1 MMTVHYHLTS
11 LMLGILF
18 GFLLAYSGATNF
30 TLHAQMF
37 LFENSWLF
45 LVMGSAVAMGATGV
59 WLLRKY
65 QPKSILTRTDIDF
78 STKSMTPNLIM
89 GAILF
94 GVGWGMSA
102 ACPGTAP
109 TMIGEG
115 KLEGLF
121 LVGGILLGTIAYGK
135 IELSLR

>member
-1 MMTVHYHLTS
+1 MRYNLIS
-11 LMLGILF
+11 LALGVIF
-18 GFLLAYSGATNF
+18 GFSLSFAGATNF
-30 TLHAQMF
+30 TLHAQLF

-45 LVMGSAVAMGATGV
+45 IVIASAVITGSIGV
-59 WLLRKY
+59 YLLKRY
-65 QPKSILTRTDIDF
+65 QVKDALRDNPIDL
-78 STKSMTPNLIM
+78 SPKSMTPNFVM

-115 KLEGLF
+115 KLEGVF
-121 LVGGILLGTIAYGK
+121 LVIGVLLGTIAYGR
-135 IELSLR
+135 IEQSLR

>member
-1 MMTVHYHLTS
+1 MGLHHHIIS
-11 LMLGILF
+11 LGLGIMF
-18 GFLLAYSGATNF
+18 GFLLAFAGATNF
-30 TLHAQMF
+30 TLHAQLF
-37 LFENSWLF
+37 LFENIWL
-45 LVMGSAVAMGATGV
+45 LIVIASSVATGAMGV
-59 WLLRKY
+59 WLLRRY
-65 QPKSILTRTDIDF
+65 QPKAVLTGGCIDF
-78 STKSMTPNLIM
+78 SAKSMTPNFVM

-115 KLEGLF
+115 KLEGVF
-121 LVGGILLGTIAYGK
+121 LVAGILLGTIAYGK

>member
-1 MMTVHYHLTS
+1 MMNTTHHVVS
-11 LMLGILF
+11 FVLGILF
-18 GFLLAYSGATNF
+18 GFLLAYAGVTNF
-30 TLHAQMF
+30 TLHAQLF

-45 LVMGSAVAMGATGV
+45 WVMSSAVITGIIGV
-59 WLLRKY
+59 WLLRKH
-65 QPKSILTRTDIDF
+65 QPKGVLTNGKIDF
-78 STKSMTPNLIM
+78 SPKSMTSNLVM

-94 GVGWGMSA
+94 GIGWGMSA

-115 KLEGLF
+115 KLEGVF

>member
-1 MMTVHYHLTS
+1 MRNNLIS
-11 LMLGILF
+11 LLLGSIF
-18 GFLLAYSGATNF
+18 GFLLSFSGATNF
-30 TLHAQMF
+30 TLHAQLF

-45 LVMGSAVAMGATGV
+45 ITIASAVAMGALGV
-59 WLLRKY
+59 YLLRCYRVKGLLTESGIDLS
-65 QPKSILTRTDIDF
+65 PKG
-78 STKSMTPNLIM
+78 MTPNLVM

-94 GVGWGMSA
+94 GIGWGMSA

-121 LVGGILLGTIAYGK
+121 LVIGILFGTIAYGK
-135 IELSLR
+135 IEQSLH

>member
-1 MMTVHYHLTS
+1 MRYNLIS
-11 LMLGILF
+11 LILGVIF
-18 GFLLAYSGATNF
+18 GFSLSFAGATNF
-30 TLHAQMF
+30 TLHAQLF

-45 LVMGSAVAMGATGV
+45 IVIASAVITGSIGV
-59 WLLRKY
+59 YILKRYQIKDALRHNPIDLS
-65 QPKSILTRTDIDF
+65 PKV
-78 STKSMTPNLIM
+78 MTPNFVM

-121 LVGGILLGTIAYGK
+121 LVIGILFGTIAYGR
-135 IELSLR
+135 IEQSLR

>member
-1 MMTVHYHLTS
+1 MRYNMIS
-11 LMLGILF
+11 LMLGIIF
-18 GFLLAYSGATNF
+18 GFTLSFAGATNF
-30 TLHAQMF
+30 TLHAQLF
-37 LFENSWLF
+37 LFENSWL
-45 LVMGSAVAMGATGV
+45 LIVMTSAVATGSIGV
-59 WLLRKY
+59 YLLKRY
-65 QPKSILTRTDIDF
+65 QVKGVIFQNAIDL
-78 STKSMTPNLIM
+78 SPKSMTPNFVM

-121 LVGGILLGTIAYGK
+121 LVIGILLGTIAYGR
-135 IELSLR
+135 IEQSLR

>member
-1 MMTVHYHLTS
+1 MRNNLIS
-11 LMLGILF
+11 LLLGSLF
-18 GFLLAYSGATNF
+18 GFSLSFAGATNF
-30 TLHAQMF
+30 TLHAQLF

-45 LVMGSAVAMGATGV
+45 IVISTAVVVGALGTY
-59 WLLRKY
+59 LLRQNKVRGM
-65 QPKSILTRTDIDF
+65 LTQAEIDL
-78 STKSMTPNLIM
+78 SPKSMTPNLIM

-94 GVGWGMSA
+94 GIGWGMSA

-121 LVGGILLGTIAYGK
+121 LVLGILLGTIAYGK
-135 IELSLR
+135 IEQSLR

>member
-1 MMTVHYHLTS
+1 MNITHHLTS
-11 LMLGILF
+11 LLLGILF
-18 GFLLAYSGATNF
+18 GFLLAYAGATNF
-30 TLHAQMF
+30 TLHAQLF

-45 LVMGSAVAMGATGV
+45 LVIASAVATAALGV
-59 WLLRKY
+59 WLLKRY
-65 QPKSILTRTDIDF
+65 QVHGLLTSGKIDF
-78 STKSMTPNLIM
+78 SAKSMMPNLVM

>member
-1 MMTVHYHLTS
+1 MRNNLIS
-11 LMLGILF
+11 LLLGTIF
-18 GFLLAYSGATNF
+18 GFSLSFAGATNF
-30 TLHAQMF
+30 TLHAQLF

-45 LVMGSAVAMGATGV
+45 IVIATAVAVGAIGV
-59 WLLRKY
+59 YLLRKNNINA
-65 QPKSILTRTDIDF
+65 ILTRSSIDL
-78 STKSMTPNLIM
+78 SPKSMTPNLIM

-94 GVGWGMSA
+94 GIGWGMSA

-121 LVGGILLGTIAYGK
+121 LVFGILLGTIAYGR
-135 IELSLR
+135 IEQSLR